1 MTGIPVTLTFGLG
14 LIVVILLAVIVAIL
28 IGSKF

>member
-1 MTGIPVTLTFGLG
+1 MTGIPVTLAFGMG
-14 LIVVILLAVIVAIL
+14 LIVVILLAVIVAVL